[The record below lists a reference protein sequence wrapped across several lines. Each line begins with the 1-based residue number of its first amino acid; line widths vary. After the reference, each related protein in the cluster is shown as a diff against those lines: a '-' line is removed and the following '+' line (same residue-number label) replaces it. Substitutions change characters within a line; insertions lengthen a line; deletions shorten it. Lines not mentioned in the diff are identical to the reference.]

1 VAAVKS
7 HALQAVALALWGLV
21 LLRSS
26 IDGRLDLL
34 LRGVFH
40 PLVSIAGLLLLVWAM
55 LLVLPLQGRRSK
67 TVAPVVAEAVTRR
80 HWQSLVATALIA
92 VLLIGLPPNPSFA
105 DLAQRRPGD
114 DSSEAELAFVLPPAQ
129 RSLTDWVRLLRTQ
142 SDPRLYVGDPV
153 RISGFVLPRNDGPP
167 LLARLLVRCCLADGT
182 PIGLPVRWPAG
193 NPLPKADQWLQIT
206 GSMAVQQGLDGEEL
220 VVIPQRISVIPRPR
234 RPLEP

>member
-1 VAAVKS
+1 MKS
-7 HALQAVALALWGLV
+7 HVPQAVALALWGLV

-67 TVAPVVAEAVTRR
+67 TAAPVVAEAVTPR

-92 VLLIGLPPNPSFA
+92 VLLICLPPNPSFA

-129 RSLTDWVRLLRTQ
+129 RSHPKTPKPQSPMIRLN
-142 SDPRLYVGDPV
+142 
-153 RISGFVLPRNDGPP
+153 ISHYINKMKETKEVSGVVPNDHSQMVPP
-167 LLARLLVRCCLADGT
+167 
-182 PIGLPVRWPAG
+182 
-193 NPLPKADQWLQIT
+193 
-206 GSMAVQQGLDGEEL
+206 
-220 VVIPQRISVIPRPR
+220 
-234 RPLEP
+234 